1 MKPIIDLCARTKYD
15 AADNVAQ
22 SGDNL
27 LIMCDSKC
35 HNNAVVPNLGTGSA
49 SSPCRIGLTCITLL
63 DKYITIQQDPR
74 CTTLLHIDSTHS
86 IVKQKYAV
94 FVFGFSV
101 GCGKLYPIVYLYTSQ
116 RTGVDPEWCCS
127 NLKRVIC
134 ETFMIVVSPQIM
146 TDADNAQ
153 FNVCSTQFPRSTIL
167 ICWFYVCENVWDR
180 DKRATLAPVT
190 VGMIFLELNSLRFA
204 RDEQE
209 F

>member
-74 CTTLLHIDSTHS
+74 
-86 IVKQKYAV
+86 
-94 FVFGFSV
+94 
-101 GCGKLYPIVYLYTSQ
+101 
-116 RTGVDPEWCCS
+116 
-127 NLKRVIC
+127 
-134 ETFMIVVSPQIM
+134 
-146 TDADNAQ
+146 
-153 FNVCSTQFPRSTIL
+153 IL